1 MVKSVENGVPVKPFL
16 LKCYEMVDDESTD
29 SLISWSRSRQPS
41 SRDST
46 GDNSFIIWD
55 VSGFSSQLLPK
66 YFKHS
71 NFSSFVRQLNIYGFR
86 KIDTDLW
93 EFANDK
99 FVRGEKQLLASIIR
113 RKNCQNL
120 VPILQEGTNPPI
132 FEANR
137 TLELLKEVEILK
149 ADKNALTQQLIS
161 LRQHLQNSQRKLL
174 LLREQMKVME
184 KKQLQMLSFIVLAM
198 QNPGFLVQFLHPKE
212 NNWIV
217 EEDPEP
223 DDLPTDGCGPTP
235 SDGTIVKYQ
244 PPRLQHQQVGI
255 CSDGIVENDSQVT
268 CDIMLR
274 TDHVGEDLSDFSS
287 LEEVDMNIIQDVFRN
302 IDLSV
307 GPSGNEGFLGS
318 ENVDPIVIPDGDDM
332 MELLLSG
339 PVSGGEESNEKCEK
353 GEEGGDGEG
362 GGDFDFEGMD
372 KLSQQMGP
380 ITKF

>member
-29 SLISWSRSRQPS
+29 ALISWSRSHQPS

-99 FVRGEKQLLASIIR
+99 FVRGEKQLLVSIVR

-120 VPILQEGTNPPI
+120 VPPQQEGT
-132 FEANR
+132 ESS
-137 TLELLKEVEILK
+137 TLEDGRTHKLLKEVEILK
-149 ADKNALTQQLIS
+149 TDKNTLTQQLIK

-174 LLREQMKVME
+174 LLREQMKGME

-198 QNPGFLVQFLHPKE
+198 QNPGFLVQFLHPIE

-217 EEDPEP
+217 EEEPEP
-223 DDLPTDGCGPTP
+223 DALPTEGCGPTTP

-244 PPRLQHQQVGI
+244 PPWLQHQQVGI
-255 CSDGIVENDSQVT
+255 WSDGIEENDSQVT
-268 CDIMLR
+268 GEIMLR
-274 TDHVGEDLSDFSS
+274 TNHAGEDLSDFS
-287 LEEVDMNIIQDVFRN
+287 LEEDDMNIIQDVFRN
-302 IDLSV
+302 MDFCV
-307 GPSGNEGFLGS
+307 GPSDNEGLLAS
-318 ENVDPIVIPDGDDM
+318 ESVDPIVIPDGDDM
-332 MELLLSG
+332 MEMLLSG
-339 PVSGGEESNEKCEK
+339 PVLDREESNGRCEK
-353 GEEGGDGEG
+353 EEGGDGEG
-362 GGDFDFEGMD
+362 GEFDFEGMD
-372 KLSQQMGP
+372 KLTEQVGHV
-380 ITKF
+380 TKF